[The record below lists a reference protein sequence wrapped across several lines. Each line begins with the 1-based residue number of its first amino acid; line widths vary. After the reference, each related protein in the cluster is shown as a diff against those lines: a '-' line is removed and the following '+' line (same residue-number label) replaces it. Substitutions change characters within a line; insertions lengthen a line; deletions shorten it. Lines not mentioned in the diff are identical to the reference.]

1 MATASVR
8 RLDFDHLESNTRA
21 VHFSQMMQSIESLHR
36 RFLDL
41 LSNELMRSQKT
52 LSAIQAL
59 ILHHI
64 GDDSVSLG
72 DLIAR
77 GYYQGTNLGYNIAK
91 LGDSGF
97 VTLTKPQWDKRS
109 TRVCLT
115 TSGREVAV
123 FVGSLLDDHSN
134 RLADI
139 GLNEADLLLLS
150 RAFKGLEK
158 HWSSLLTAA

>member
-1 MATASVR
+1 MATASAQ
-8 RLDFDHLESNTRA
+8 RLDFELLDRNTRL
-21 VHFSQMMQSIESLHR
+21 VHFSQMMQSIELLHR
-36 RFLDL
+36 RFLDV
-41 LSNELMRSQKT
+41 LSNELTRNHKA

-64 GDDSVSLG
+64 GGDSVSLG

-77 GYYQGTNLGYNIAK
+77 GYYQGTNLSYNIAK

-97 VTLTKPQWDKRS
+97 VTLTNPQWDKRS

-115 TSGREVAV
+115 TSGRGVAEL
-123 FVGSLLDDHSN
+123 VGALLDDHAN
-134 RLADI
+134 RLDDM
-139 GLNEADLLLLS
+139 GLVEADLFLLS

-158 HWSSLLTAA
+158 HWSRLLTAA

>member
-1 MATASVR
+1 V
-8 RLDFDHLESNTRA
+8 
-21 VHFSQMMQSIESLHR
+21 
-36 RFLDL
+36 L
-41 LSNELMRSQKT
+41 LRGAKQV
-52 LSAIQAL
+52 QAL

-97 VTLTKPQWDKRS
+97 VTLTEPQWDKRS